1 VPTQAAPAR
10 FALDEEVL
18 SMDHRLFLQHDFA
31 LINPLQLDA
40 GQWSGLPTEPLVP
53 DTVESQAQL
62 MPRLVLLRE
71 LAPDARS
78 ALLDQSEAWQAAYDL
93 PMLPVL
99 IQSGAS
105 AAAMTAHLK
114 KQMLSRHPAG
124 HWFWIRF
131 HDPRVFRHLRW
142 LLDPAQMARLMGPA
156 SQWTWF
162 DPSTSNWCTDARPD
176 ADPTSASR
184 LDSRQWDC
192 VFRMEVVNRALKGLA
207 HEHPSMTFDQWVY
220 RQMDEAVR
228 MAVEV
233 EHLQELDDQLAYAC
247 HAQRF
252 GSAFHALP
260 AVRRCLDD
268 ARTGACSYVGGIA
281 DLDPQLFA
289 SLAPSDR
296 VTGQSASATQAPS
309 SPGEFR

>member
-1 VPTQAAPAR
+1 
-10 FALDEEVL
+10 
-18 SMDHRLFLQHDFA
+18 MDHRLFLQHDFA

-40 GQWSGLPTEPLVP
+40 AQWTGLPTEPLVP

-62 MPRLVLLRE
+62 MPRLVLLHD
-71 LAPDARS
+71 LAPDAKI

-93 PMLPVL
+93 PMLPIL
-99 IQSGAS
+99 IQSAAS

-114 KQMLSRHPAG
+114 KQMLARHPAG

-162 DPSTSNWCTDARPD
+162 DPSTSGWCTDPRPD
-176 ADPTSASR
+176 ADATTAAR
-184 LDSRQWDC
+184 LDSRQWDG
-192 VFRMEVVNRALKGLA
+192 VFRMEVLNRALKGLG
-207 HEHPSMTFDQWVY
+207 HEYPTVTFDQALY

-228 MAVEV
+228 IAVEV
-233 EHLQELDDQLAYAC
+233 EQLQDLDDQVAYAC

-252 GSAFHALP
+252 GPAFHALP

-268 ARTGACSYVGGIA
+268 ARAGACSYVGGIA

-289 SLAPSDR
+289 SLTPPDR
-296 VTGQSASATQAPS
+296 VTGQSASATKAPR